1 MEPDF
6 PDFPD
11 FPDEPIDPDF
21 PDEPIPTPE
30 PEPTYED
37 AVLYSSTNKLVFG
50 SKPYKGEGTQED
62 PYTYLCAPGTVLTGG
77 FLNQMAGYADEK
89 GTKKEED
96 SEGYWFRLEIHE
108 ENKAAEALE
117 TVWEQDGTKIA
128 KVYETSY
135 EAVLSLKES
144 ESADAP
150 EIKIHH
156 AACQHRGGRGRR
168 AEAENRNQ

>member
-1 MEPDF
+1 
-6 PDFPD
+6 
-11 FPDEPIDPDF
+11 
-21 PDEPIPTPE
+21 
-30 PEPTYED
+30 
-37 AVLYSSTNKLVFG
+37 
-50 SKPYKGEGTQED
+50 
-62 PYTYLCAPGTVLTGG
+62 
-77 FLNQMAGYADEK
+77 MAGYADEK

-128 KVYETSY
+128 KAYETSY

-150 EIKIHH
+150 EVKIPTPL
-156 AACQHRGGRGRR
+156 ANTEVAEGGGLKLKIGINEKKDTEEKPDEKADDKTDDKTESTSEDDVTQPGEAGNGSGETDDFTENTETDVTYTYVWKQRKDNRR
-168 AEAENRNQ
+168 RF